1 MSICILFRTNEIIL
15 RVVNNG
21 EKILEIKGISLGKV
35 KEIEGTKFL
44 SFYLFR
50 LKEKML

>member
-21 EKILEIKGISLGKV
+21 EKILEIKGISVGKV
-35 KEIEGTKFL
+35 KEIEGTKNFCR
-44 SFYLFR
+44 FIYLD
-50 LKEKML
+50 